1 VGEDSI
7 VTTVVT
13 LDLIKQHEEVTQK
26 IKELKHGKF
35 IVSVPSHPDVII
47 DNKIRDK
54 VLELIAFANK
64 HRVKSSIFE
73 NKFNDTYVLTFY
85 KEKKNR
91 T

>member
-1 VGEDSI
+1 MTV
-7 VTTVVT
+7 VVT
-13 LDLIKQHEEVTQK
+13 LDLIKQYEEVTQK
-26 IKELKHGKF
+26 IKELKHGEF
-35 IVSVPSHPDVII
+35 MVSVPNHSDIVI

-54 VLELIAFANK
+54 VLELVAFANK
-64 HRVKSSIFE
+64 HKVQTSIFE

>member
-1 VGEDSI
+1 M
-7 VTTVVT
+7 TTVAT
-13 LDLIKQHEEVTQK
+13 LDLIKQYEEVTQK

-35 IVSVPSHPDVII
+35 MISVPNHPDVMI

-54 VLELIAFANK
+54 VLELVAFANK
-64 HRVKSSIFE
+64 HRVQSRISE